1 MKFFFGF
8 YQSFSENLDVKNFS
22 KLEIIITVVR
32 LCRGTVGVLLIVCR
46 LICKME
52 ELSCAASNFHRSSE
66 YFCFTPVICK
76 TNVPD
81 VVCFL
86 WFSFSFFFA
95 EKL

>member
-1 MKFFFGF
+1 
-8 YQSFSENLDVKNFS
+8 
-22 KLEIIITVVR
+22 
-32 LCRGTVGVLLIVCR
+32 
-46 LICKME
+46 ME

-86 WFSFSFFFA
+86 WFSFSFFFLLKSFNRPEWFRLKFYCLRCFISSRA
-95 EKL
+95 KKNDFFLRNKVICVARFQSVKT